1 MPRAPEQT
9 GPAGRVDQ
17 ELMEQ
22 KAPESAARER
32 LIGILLVVFSAL
44 MFGVVDGLSKAL
56 VTSAASPAQIVWG
69 RYGLALLF
77 LLLVKA
83 PSGLREL
90 FVTRQPRL
98 QVARGLMPLFVSF
111 GMVLGVQHLPL
122 ADTTTI
128 LFAAPLLIV
137 ALSGPMLGEHVHRSN
152 WIAVAVGFIAVL
164 IVARPGFSLLSQ
176 FAIYPLIAAVFY
188 ALLQLTTRK
197 LSAAGEKPVNTLAW
211 TLVTGTIVST
221 PIVVFFWQPLDLTGW
236 LLMLGL
242 GAAFA
247 LSQLTII
254 AGLARAPVSMTA
266 PLSYIQIISAVI
278 FGLVVFHEV
287 PDAWTLTGIALI
299 VGAGLYVVRK
309 RRQD

>member
-1 MPRAPEQT
+1 M
-9 GPAGRVDQ
+9 D
-17 ELMEQ
+17 Q
-22 KAPESAARER
+22 KAPDSAARER
-32 LIGILLVVFSAL
+32 LIGILLVVVSAV
-44 MFGVVDGLSKAL
+44 MFGVVDGLSKVL
-56 VTSAASPAQIVWG
+56 VTITQASPAQIVWG

-83 PSGLREL
+83 PSGLRQL
-90 FVTRQPRL
+90 FATERPRL
-98 QVARGLMPLFVSF
+98 QVTRGMMPLFVSF

-152 WIAVAVGFIAVL
+152 WIAVAIGFVAVL

-176 FAIYPLIAAVFY
+176 FAIYPLVAAVFY
-188 ALLQLTTRK
+188 ALLQLITRK
-197 LSAAGEKPVNTLAW
+197 LSAAGERPVNTLAW
-211 TLVTGTIVST
+211 TLTTGTIVST
-221 PIVVFFWQPLDLTGW
+221 PIVIFFWQPLDLTGW

-254 AGLARAPVSMTA
+254 AGLARAPVSMVA
-266 PLSYIQIISAVI
+266 PLTYIQIISAVV
-278 FGLVVFHEV
+278 FGLIVFHEI
-287 PDAWTLTGIALI
+287 PDGWTLSGIVLI
-299 VGAGLYVVRK
+299 IGAGLYVVRQ
-309 RRQD
+309 RR